1 MKQRAATVLAGLAF
15 LGIGLGT
22 SGCSW
27 FESSAPASPPAAA
40 PAAESAFPRP
50 AAGEFSVMTFNLNQ
64 YALIDRDGNAD
75 TLEPK
80 PPEEAQAIIET
91 IRQVSPDILAVQE
104 MGDPAAW
111 EEFKFSLRQAG
122 LDYGQEEYLRRG
134 KHELNIA
141 VLSRFPIVGRHS
153 HVDDTYTIGPAKFP
167 VMRGII
173 EVDIEVNPAYRFRLM
188 VAHLKSK
195 VFHSFGQAEMRRNEA
210 RLLGNH
216 VRAALKENPAVNL
229 LVVGDL
235 NDDPGSAPLREIHSY
250 KKELLL
256 HDLRPVDATGN
267 AWTHRENDD
276 TYQRIDYML
285 ASAGLLPE
293 VLTGKTYAVRSP
305 QLLKASDHWPLV
317 ATFVAAERDA
327 DAAPDLSKSLP
338 PEIPQN
344 D

>member
-1 MKQRAATVLAGLAF
+1 MKKRAATVLAGLTLA
-15 LGIGLGT
+15 GIGLWN
-22 SGCSW
+22 SGCSPA
-27 FESSAPASPPAAA
+27 ESSAPPAA
-40 PAAESAFPRP
+40 AAESAFPRP
-50 AAGEFSVMTFNLNQ
+50 AEGEFSVMTFNLNQ

-122 LDYGQEEYLRRG
+122 LNYGHEEYLRRG
-134 KHELNIA
+134 KHELNVA
-141 VLSRFPIVGRHS
+141 VLSRFPIVGRQS

-173 EVDIEVNPAYRFRLM
+173 EVDVEVNPTYRLRLM

-229 LVVGDL
+229 LVVGDF
-235 NDDPGSAPLREIHSY
+235 NDDPASAPLREIHSY
-250 KKELLL
+250 KKALLL
-256 HDLRPVDATGN
+256 HDLRPIDPVGD

-276 TYQRIDYML
+276 YYHRIDYML
-285 ASAGLLPE
+285 ASDGLLPE
-293 VLTGKTYAVRSP
+293 VLTGKTFAVRSP
-305 QLLKASDHWPLV
+305 LLLRSSDHRPIV
-317 ATFVAAERDA
+317 ATFAAAERGPET
-327 DAAPDLSKSLP
+327 APDLSQNLP
-338 PEIPQN
+338 PIIQQN

>member
-1 MKQRAATVLAGLAF
+1 MKKRLSLLFAGLA
-15 LGIGLGT
+15 LLGT
-22 SGCSW
+22 ALGTAGCSL
-27 FESSAPASPPAAA
+27 FESAPPAPPPAAEVS
-40 PAAESAFPRP
+40 PFPRP

-80 PPEEAQAIIET
+80 PREEAEAIIEV

-111 EEFKFSLRQAG
+111 AEFKFSLRQAG
-122 LDYGQEEYLRRG
+122 LEYGHEEYLRRG

-141 VLSRFPIVGRHS
+141 VLSRFPIVADHS
-153 HVDDTYTIGPAKFP
+153 HTDDTYTIGPAQFP

-173 EVDIEVNPAYRFRLM
+173 EVDIEVNPAYRLRLM
-188 VAHLKSK
+188 AAHLKSK

-216 VRAALKENPAVNL
+216 VRDALKENPDVNL
-229 LVVGDL
+229 LVVGDF
-235 NDDPGSAPLREIHSY
+235 NDDPSSAPLREIRTY
-250 KKELLL
+250 KGKPTLR
-256 HDLRPVDATGN
+256 DLRPIDSSGD

-285 ASAGLLPE
+285 VSDGLLPE

-305 QLLKASDHWPLV
+305 LLLRASDHWPLV
-317 ATFVAAERDA
+317 ATFVAAEHGTNE
-327 DAAPDLSKSLP
+327 APDLSKTLP

>member
-1 MKQRAATVLAGLAF
+1 MKQPVSAAVAGLAL
-15 LGIGLGT
+15 LGAGLWT
-22 SGCSW
+22 AGCSR
-27 FESSAPASPPAAA
+27 SDSLPSPAAA
-40 PAAESAFPRP
+40 AVAVESGFPRP
-50 AAGEFSVMTFNLNQ
+50 ADGEFSVMTFNLNQ
-64 YALIDRDGNAD
+64 YALIDRDGDAD

-80 PPEEAQAIIET
+80 PPEEAQAIVEVV
-91 IRQVSPDILAVQE
+91 RQVAPAVLAVQE

-122 LDYGQEEYLRRG
+122 LDYGHEEYLRRG

-141 VLSRFPIVGRHS
+141 VLSRFPIVVRNS
-153 HVDDTYTIGPAKFP
+153 HVDDTYTIGPAQFP

-173 EVDIEVNPAYRFRLM
+173 EVDIEVDPAYRLRLM

-229 LVVGDL
+229 LVVGDF
-235 NDDPGSAPLREIHSY
+235 NDDPSSAPLREISTY
-250 KKELLL
+250 KKVVLL
-256 HDLRPVDATGN
+256 HDLRPVDPVGD

-276 TYQRIDYML
+276 YYHRIDYML
-285 ASAGLLPE
+285 ASDGLMPE
-293 VLTGKTYAVRSP
+293 VIPAKTYAVRSP
-305 QLLKASDHWPLV
+305 LLLRSSDHRPIV
-317 ATFVAAERDA
+317 ATFSASERGA
-327 DAAPDLSKSLP
+327 DAAPDLSQSLP
-338 PEIPQN
+338 PVIPQN